1 MTGESEITNTPN
13 RVTLPDVFMFL
24 LEVAM
29 WASFGLIGWS
39 VGSGATRWL
48 FAIGFAAAAML
59 LWGFFRPLG
68 MSSAGSSW
76 VFATPGPVRLVLEV
90 GLFLLAGYGLWMT
103 GYRWVAETLWT
114 FAALIYVLSLSRIR
128 WLLNN

>member
-1 MTGESEITNTPN
+1 
-13 RVTLPDVFMFL
+13 MFL

-39 VGSGATRWL
+39 VGNGATRWL

-76 VFATPGPVRLVLEV
+76 VFATPGPARLVLEV

>member
-39 VGSGATRWL
+39 VGNGATRWL

-76 VFATPGPVRLVLEV
+76 VFATPGPARLVLEV